1 MAAPTSLAAKVGF
14 VSETVTIL
22 PLAVFSSGQSA
33 LDRADPNRNEDMMSA
48 PFSTV
53 QEFRDVLAA
62 APAVDADAHAGA
74 TDRNSQLTKPPGALG
89 RLENIAIW
97 YAGWRGDARPTINAP
112 QVIIFAGNHGVCAQ
126 GVSAFPPEVTVQMVA
141 NFEHGGAAINQLSK
155 AFGAKMDVHALDLE
169 TPTADFT
176 TAPAMTEA
184 AFVDALQ
191 TGWNAVDPASDLL
204 VTGEMGI
211 GNTTSAAAVAA
222 AVLGGDPADWTGRGT
237 GVDDAGLARKTDVVA
252 RGLALHDTTDPLNAL
267 RCLGGRELA
276 AMAGAI
282 AAARAHRIPVILDG
296 FICSAAAA
304 VLHKAHDGALD
315 HTVAGHLSAE
325 GAHRR
330 LLDGIGKEPLLAL
343 GLRLGE
349 GSGGALAIGILKA
362 AVACHSGMATF
373 AEAGV
378 SDA

>member
-1 MAAPTSLAAKVGF
+1 
-14 VSETVTIL
+14 
-22 PLAVFSSGQSA
+22 
-33 LDRADPNRNEDMMSA
+33 
-48 PFSTV
+48 
-53 QEFRDVLAA
+53 
-62 APAVDADAHAGA
+62 
-74 TDRNSQLTKPPGALG
+74 
-89 RLENIAIW
+89 
-97 YAGWRGDARPTINAP
+97 
-112 QVIIFAGNHGVCAQ
+112 
-126 GVSAFPPEVTVQMVA
+126 MVA

-155 AFGAKMDVHALDLE
+155 AFGAKMDVVALDLD

-176 TAPAMTEA
+176 EAPAMTEA
-184 AFVDALQ
+184 EVIAALAA
-191 TGWNAVDPASDLL
+191 GWNAVDASSDLL

-222 AVLGGDPADWTGRGT
+222 AVLGGEAADWTGRGT

-252 RGLALHDTTDPLNAL
+252 KGLALHDVSDPLEAL

-282 AAARAHRIPVILDG
+282 AAARSYRIPVILDG
-296 FICSAAAA
+296 FICSAAAS
-304 VLHKAHDGALD
+304 VLEKAHAGALD

-330 LLDGIGKEPLLAL
+330 LLDALGKQPLLDL

-349 GSGGALAIGILKA
+349 GSGAALAIGVLKGA
-362 AVACHSGMATF
+362 IACHSGMATF